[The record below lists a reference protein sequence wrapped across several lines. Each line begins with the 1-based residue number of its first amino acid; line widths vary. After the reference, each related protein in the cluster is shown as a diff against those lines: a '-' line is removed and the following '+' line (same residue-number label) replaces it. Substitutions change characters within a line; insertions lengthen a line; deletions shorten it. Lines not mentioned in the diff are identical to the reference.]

1 MIIDDAKLQ
10 LFVDG
15 ELEEQEIKLIA
26 NFVRNNPSAKKKVQ
40 EYRKINN
47 LLFEKYKSIEQKDL
61 PQKTFNLLMKEEKS
75 FIKKL
80 LSYEIKL
87 INAIAAVT
95 TILFLVIVSNYNF
108 QNGTDMQFKNLKVK
122 NKNLILNE
130 LKNIIGDDEI
140 SSLTSSVM
148 GKNINYKIINKFK
161 NNANESCSEIM
172 FYDFKIKDLHI
183 DEATFCGDKIIQ
195 LKFFKGDIKLI

>member
-1 MIIDDAKLQ
+1 MPLLIYGRKKKMIIDDAKLQ

-75 FIKKL
+75 FIKK
-80 LSYEIKL
+80 
-87 INAIAAVT
+87 
-95 TILFLVIVSNYNF
+95 
-108 QNGTDMQFKNLKVK
+108 
-122 NKNLILNE
+122 
-130 LKNIIGDDEI
+130 
-140 SSLTSSVM
+140 
-148 GKNINYKIINKFK
+148 
-161 NNANESCSEIM
+161 
-172 FYDFKIKDLHI
+172 
-183 DEATFCGDKIIQ
+183 
-195 LKFFKGDIKLI
+195 